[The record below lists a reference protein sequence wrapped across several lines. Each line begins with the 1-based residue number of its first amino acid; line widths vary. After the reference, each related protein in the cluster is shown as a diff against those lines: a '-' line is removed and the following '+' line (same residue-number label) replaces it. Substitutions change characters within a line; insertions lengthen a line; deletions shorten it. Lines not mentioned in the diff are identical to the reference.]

1 MVNGGGYVV
10 AVASGFRFITGV
22 NMCQR
27 IVVTVYMIRIISD
40 YANTHGCTI

>member
-1 MVNGGGYVV
+1 MGGVRGGCRKWVPF
-10 AVASGFRFITGV
+10 FRFITGV